1 MQAFEP
7 IAAVRRRHDGGE
19 PVKKIVGVA
28 VAFAALVAC
37 GGEKKP
43 EMSNQVL
50 HANAPDWVN
59 RGSGAFGGEKGKLF
73 YGVGIASRI
82 PNASLRR
89 QTADARAR
97 SEIVKTLNT
106 YVAVLNKDYQA
117 STTAGDMSS
126 SNDEQHV
133 EQTLKTY
140 SQMDLS
146 GVLIVDHWVDNDG
159 SEFALAQLD
168 MDTFKS
174 NLDKMKQLSAQVR
187 DAVRAN
193 ADRAFDELSAEE
205 AKRQ

>member
-1 MQAFEP
+1 MN
-7 IAAVRRRHDGGE
+7 GGE
-19 PVKKIVGVA
+19 HVKKIIGMAVVA
-28 VAFAALVAC
+28 AAVVAC
-37 GGEKKP
+37 GSEKKP

-59 RGSGAFGGEKGKLF
+59 RGSGAFGGEKGKIF
-73 YGVGIASRI
+73 YGVGIASHI
-82 PNASLRR
+82 PNTALRR
-89 QTADARAR
+89 ATADARAR
-97 SEIVKTLNT
+97 SEITKTLNT

-117 STTAGDMSS
+117 STTAGDMSA

-140 SQMDLS
+140 SQMELS
-146 GVLIVDHWVDNDG
+146 GALIIDHWVDTDG
-159 SEFALAQLD
+159 TEFALSQLD

-174 NLDKMKQLSAQVR
+174 NLEKMKQLSAQVR

-193 ADRAFDELSAEE
+193 ADKAFDELAAEE

>member
-1 MQAFEP
+1 VNR
-7 IAAVRRRHDGGE
+7 I
-19 PVKKIVGVA
+19 IGVA
-28 VAFAALVAC
+28 VVAAALVAC

-73 YGVGIASRI
+73 YGVGIASKI
-82 PNASLRR
+82 PNASMRR

-117 STTAGDMSS
+117 STTAGDMSA

-159 SEFALAQLD
+159 TEFALAQLD